1 MDKASKRAKRPRR
14 SFTPE
19 FKAEAVRLC
28 QIGDRTISRIASDFK
43 VAVDVAWE
51 CPSIFRH
58 ANAAEG
64 IGERAKTTPP
74 RGRRSPMCHNVA
86 RHSYCSTALLDL
98 SHGTAASQW
107 ICRARARRWKS
118 EVLSITFERAGVS
131 TIARLAD
138 GRLIAAFQNFPSD
151 DQVNFDRAA
160 ASFSSD
166 EGVTWTKPAP
176 IVVEGMT
183 EGLMR
188 PFDPTLVVLD
198 DGRVR
203 IYFTSNRNKEFAK
216 STPEI
221 YSAIGTDGINY
232 TFEPGVR
239 FAIEGRGVIDCAVVR
254 HKSGDKDQFY
264 MFVPDN
270 GTPQEMKAQMG
281 QQVQQ
286 QMRRPAGGGGEQ
298 AQRPQARKEPAY
310 ASNGYHATSSDG
322 LTFTRVADVKA
333 PERSKFLGCAVSDG
347 EKILFFGT
355 GPAKWPLTSE
365 DGVKWT
371 AGKEPLRVEGADPGA
386 VRLKNGDWLVT
397 MTSRPVRGGESP
409 GK

>member
-1 MDKASKRAKRPRR
+1 MNLIV
-14 SFTPE
+14 F
-19 FKAEAVRLC
+19 L
-28 QIGDRTISRIASDFK
+28 
-43 VAVDVAWE
+43 VALVLAL
-51 CPSIFRH
+51 
-58 ANAAEG
+58 AQQAAPPPQSQS
-64 IGERAKTTPP
+64 PP
-74 RGRRSPMCHNVA
+74 RPPQQQHSSQGPWNNDIVVMQISPSGATKVH
-86 RHSYCSTALLDL
+86 
-98 SHGTAASQW
+98 
-107 ICRARARRWKS
+107 
-118 EVLSITFERAGVS
+118 TFERAGVS

-166 EGVTWTKPAP
+166 EGATWTKPAP

-188 PFDPTLVVLD
+188 PFDPTLVPLD

-203 IYFTSNRNKEFAK
+203 IYFTSNRDKEFAK

-221 YSAIGTDGINY
+221 YSAIGTDGISY

-254 HKSGDKDQFY
+254 STEGDKSGEQEIFH
-264 MFVPDN
+264 MFAPDN
-270 GTPQEMKAQMG
+270 GTTQEMKAQMG

-286 QMRRPAGGGGEQ
+286 QMRGAKGNDQ
-298 AQRPQARKEPAY
+298 QSQRPKQRKEPAY

-347 EKILFFGT
+347 EKMLFFGT

-386 VRLKNGDWLVT
+386 VRLKNGYWLVT
-397 MTSRPVRGGESP
+397 MTSRPVRSGGFELQ